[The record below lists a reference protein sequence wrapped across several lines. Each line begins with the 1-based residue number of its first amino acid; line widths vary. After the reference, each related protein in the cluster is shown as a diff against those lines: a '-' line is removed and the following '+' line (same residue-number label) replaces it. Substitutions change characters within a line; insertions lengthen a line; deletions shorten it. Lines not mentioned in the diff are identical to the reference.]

1 MVGVQIKLCGDAKIN
16 GYTVIFVHQE
26 NSICITAIKNG
37 LWHAVVDCVKLDEF
51 CDLVKQTRNQYTQ
64 NLSESFSSSDP
75 SSYFNLR
82 EEGANLNFVWSK
94 EIKKGIKIIFG
105 SFYLQPSYNPL
116 ESLCELTSLITN
128 SLKESIL
135 CCSNFER
142 ENEKLKSLADISVK
156 KYEEVVSQIDD
167 KEIVL
172 LSKFSAVLNEKKR
185 KLESYK
191 CPTYSLSE
199 VDKTSDKSSLQE
211 DLDDLIPSKNRRKS
225 KRVIGRRN

>member
-1 MVGVQIKLCGDAKIN
+1 
-16 GYTVIFVHQE
+16 
-26 NSICITAIKNG
+26 
-37 LWHAVVDCVKLDEF
+37 
-51 CDLVKQTRNQYTQ
+51 
-64 NLSESFSSSDP
+64 
-75 SSYFNLR
+75 
-82 EEGANLNFVWSK
+82 
-94 EIKKGIKIIFG
+94 IIFG

-142 ENEKLKSLADISVK
+142 ENEKLKSLADMSVK

-185 KLESYK
+185 K
-191 CPTYSLSE
+191 CPTYALSE
-199 VDKTSDKSSLQE
+199 VDKTSEKLSLQE

-225 KRVIGRRN
+225 KPVIGRRN